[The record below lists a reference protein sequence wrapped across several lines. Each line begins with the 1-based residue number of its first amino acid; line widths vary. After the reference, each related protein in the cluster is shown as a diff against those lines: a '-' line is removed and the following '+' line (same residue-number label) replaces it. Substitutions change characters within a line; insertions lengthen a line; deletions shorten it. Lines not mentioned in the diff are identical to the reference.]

1 MSQPSHVSTLILSI
15 PFTPYS
21 TLTHVGLA
29 VLIHPAA
36 QTRSRGTTT
45 ELFLSESPR
54 NRAYWLQLSLLS
66 AGITSKCAINRI
78 FLSSSTITPYINI
91 IFLAIMKHQKQASYK
106 EKDFFSQNA
115 SSTAWWYTFWTG
127 SPQHIMPCSVAT
139 AGMCEGRRAHP
150 LEQEAR
156 ETGRVQRAIV
166 KASLK
171 NCPESQEKYP
181 IPSKLLPPVD
191 PRASH

>member
-29 VLIHPAA
+29 VLIHPVA
-36 QTRSRGTTT
+36 QTRTRGTTT
-45 ELFLSESPR
+45 ELFLSEPPR
-54 NRAYWLQLSLLS
+54 NRVYWLQLSLLS
-66 AGITSKCAINRI
+66 AGIISKCVINRI

-91 IFLAIMKHQKQASYK
+91 IFLAIVKHQTQASYK

-127 SPQHIMPCSVAT
+127 SPQRIMPWSVAT
-139 AGMCEGRRAHP
+139 AGICEGRTHP

-156 ETGRVQRAIV
+156 ETRRVQRAIV

-171 NCPESQEKYP
+171 NCPESQEKYS

>member
-1 MSQPSHVSTLILSI
+1 M
-15 PFTPYS
+15 
-21 TLTHVGLA
+21 
-29 VLIHPAA
+29 
-36 QTRSRGTTT
+36 
-45 ELFLSESPR
+45 FLSEPPR
-54 NRAYWLQLSLLS
+54 NRVYWLQLSLLS
-66 AGITSKCAINRI
+66 AGIISKCVINRI

-91 IFLAIMKHQKQASYK
+91 IFLAIVKHQTQASYK

-115 SSTAWWYTFWTG
+115 SSTAWWYCTG
-127 SPQHIMPCSVAT
+127 FPQRIMPWSVAT
-139 AGMCEGRRAHP
+139 VGMCEGRRAHS

-171 NCPESQEKYP
+171 NYPEFQEEYP